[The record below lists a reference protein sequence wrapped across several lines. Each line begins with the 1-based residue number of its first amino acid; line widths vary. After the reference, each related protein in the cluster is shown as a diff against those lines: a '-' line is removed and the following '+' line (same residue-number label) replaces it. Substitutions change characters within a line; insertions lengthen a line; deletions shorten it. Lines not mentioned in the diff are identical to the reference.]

1 MSEHPEHPKKK
12 KINLF
17 QVFEPSPHLSLD
29 LTADDLNEQLAGEKT
44 SELFLGHFEKTRIM
58 NALDNFGI
66 LRELTG
72 RGYPDIH
79 LELQARGPHEH
90 FLRLY
95 DQSREKR
102 ELLSEIILKEGRYVP
117 AAIPGLDMTVC
128 PVMDVLCIEWIL
140 MQDFR
145 GAFQAGRRRLPGQNH
160 PGLGVGQQVVHLLD
174 WVANLLQKDALLNMP
189 EYFHNAVFYD
199 RWFKFVD
206 PCRQG
211 EMTAIVRDLSLA
223 GYDIVDM
230 SHAALF
236 NCLIDRRTAL
246 PFHWEGGEQIQ
257 PITGP
262 VKYFF
267 TSQGYWQI
275 AKQRSAALSITV
287 DERRFTEKMK
297 DIDQVVW

>member
-1 MSEHPEHPKKK
+1 MPEHPKKR

-17 QVFEPSPHLSLD
+17 QVFEPPKHLSLD
-29 LTADDLNEQLAGEKT
+29 LSEGDLDEQLAGDKT
-44 SELFLGHFEKTRIM
+44 SELFLGHFEKRRIR

-66 LRELTG
+66 LRELIA
-72 RGYPDIH
+72 RGYTEIH

-95 DQSREKR
+95 DQSRDKR

-117 AAIPGLDMTVC
+117 TSIPGLDMTAC

-140 MQDFR
+140 MQDYR
-145 GAFQAGRRRLPGQNH
+145 GTFQAGRRRLPGQNY
-160 PGLGVGQQVVHLLD
+160 PGLGVGRQVVHLLD

-206 PCRQG
+206 PRRQG
-211 EMTAIVRDLSLA
+211 EMTAILRDLSLA

-236 NCLIDRRTAL
+236 NCLNDRRTGRA
-246 PFHWEGGEQIQ
+246 FQWEAGEQIQ
-257 PITGP
+257 PITGA

-267 TSQGYWQI
+267 TSQTYWEI
-275 AKQRSAALSITV
+275 VKQRSDELSITM
-287 DERRFTEKMK
+287 DEDRFAEKMK
-297 DIDQVVW
+297 NIDQIVW